1 MTDLLQRYAGKTA
14 SALGHNSKA
23 VQLFRPMYESLLDWA
38 SLKKGIPWSI
48 NGVEYRVDP
57 HHRHRLG
64 HEYDPPVA
72 SLLAKLIQPG
82 WVCVD
87 VGANV
92 GVYVL
97 QLARW
102 SGPDGYVVAF
112 EPNPEARKVLH
123 RHIRLNGFHK
133 RVRVEPFAIAESGV
147 AKATLFR
154 AGADGM
160 SRLGEPN
167 QALASSAVPLEVDT
181 TSLDAYCGS
190 TGLQP
195 NLLLL
200 DIEGFEIAALSS
212 ARKLIQE
219 RGKNLEIIVEM
230 HPSVWSSADTTRRR
244 AELLLSELGR
254 IPVPLTGQADPLAD
268 HGTVRLV
275 PA

>member
-1 MTDLLQRYAGKTA
+1 MIDLLQRCAGRTA
-14 SALGHNSKA
+14 SVLGHSSKA
-23 VQLFRPMYESLLDWA
+23 IQAFRPMYESLLDWA
-38 SLKKGIPWSI
+38 SLKKGIPWRI

-64 HEYDPPVA
+64 HEYDVPVA
-72 SLLAKLIQPG
+72 SLLAELIQPG
-82 WVCVD
+82 WVCID

-97 QLARW
+97 QLAHW
-102 SGPDGYVVAF
+102 SGPDGHVVAF
-112 EPNPEARKVLH
+112 EPNPEARKVLQ
-123 RHIRLNGFHK
+123 RHIQWNGFAE
-133 RVRVEPFAIAESGV
+133 RVRVEPCAVSDARHGR
-147 AKATLFR
+147 ATLYR

-167 QALASSAVPLEVDT
+167 QALGSSAVALEVDAVT
-181 TSLDAYCGS
+181 IDDYCSS
-190 TGLQP
+190 TRLQP

-219 RGKNLEIIVEM
+219 RGKDLEIIVEM
-230 HPSVWSSADTTRRR
+230 HPGVWPSAATTRSR
-244 AELLLSELGR
+244 AELLFSELGR
-254 IPVPLTGQADPLAD
+254 RPVPLTGQSDPFGD
-268 HGTVRLV
+268 YGTIRLV

>member
-72 SLLAKLIQPG
+72 SLLAKLVQPG

-102 SGPDGYVVAF
+102 SGPDGFVVAF
-112 EPNPEARKVLH
+112 EPNPESRKALH
-123 RHIRLNGFHK
+123 RHIHLNGFAQ
-133 RVRVEPFAIAESGV
+133 RVRVEPFAISESGV

-160 SRLGEPN
+160 SRLGEAN
-167 QALASSAVPLEVDT
+167 QALASSAVALEVDT
-181 TSLDAYCGS
+181 TSLDAYCSS

-219 RGKNLEIIVEM
+219 RGKDLEIIVEM

>member
-112 EPNPEARKVLH
+112 EPNPEALKALH
-123 RHIRLNGFHK
+123 RHIRLNGFDK

-181 TSLDAYCGS
+181 TSLDAYCS
-190 TGLQP
+190 SKGLKP

-219 RGKNLEIIVEM
+219 RGTDLEIIVEM
-230 HPSVWSSADTTRRR
+230 HPSVWTSADTNRRR
-244 AELLLSELGR
+244 AELLLSELRR
-254 IPVPLTGQADPLAD
+254 IPVPLTGQADPLGD